1 MTGFAG
7 WRRDGVSCP
16 ARIPA
21 PERTDVMTPQT
32 RTLVLAMLTLLAAG
46 CGKRAPDTAAPASP
60 EAAAAVTKAVTKHGQ
75 LPPGID
81 WYAGDVDAAFAAA
94 RAANKPVF
102 LYWGAE
108 WCPPCAQI
116 KTTIFSQR
124 EFQERSR
131 LFVPVYLDGDTPSAQ
146 KQGERFGVV
155 GYPTMILFK
164 PDGTEITRLPGG
176 VDIKRYAK
184 ILDVALEGARPV
196 SEILAAA
203 GRGDP
208 VTASDWKLLAYYSW
222 GSDNGR
228 VLPVE
233 QKPSTFASLAR
244 RCPTEM
250 SGECA
255 RFFFA
260 HLGAVAAAAE
270 PRTPALDG
278 LARADARRQLLALLP
293 VPSVQA
299 ANVDSLLYGPT
310 DVIGLLSDAGT
321 PERAE
326 LVRAWD
332 AALAQLGTEAS
343 PLSASE
349 QLLRLRAKVL
359 LARLSAPT
367 EDSPLPPALLDEVR
381 RAVAK
386 VDAETSNGYARQTAI
401 NAAANL
407 YWEAGL
413 TAEANTLLTA
423 ELERSQSPYYF
434 MLDLA
439 DLAKKA
445 GRKQE
450 AVQWLARA
458 YDGARGPATR
468 FQWGT
473 SYLMGL
479 LEMTPEDV
487 PAIEKAGLSVIG
499 ELDGAPDAFYQR
511 TRMRLEKL
519 DSSLREWGQEG
530 AAAQAVARLRER
542 TGEICR
548 KLPENDPGRSN
559 CEKFLNPAA

>member
-1 MTGFAG
+1 MRL
-7 WRRDGVSCP
+7 W
-16 ARIPA
+16 I
-21 PERTDVMTPQT
+21 RTC
-32 RTLVLAMLTLLAAG
+32 VLAVLALLAAG
-46 CGKRAPDTAAPASP
+46 CGKRAADTATPEAAPA
-60 EAAAAVTKAVTKHGQ
+60 ATAAVPERGH

-116 KTTIFSQR
+116 KSTIFSRR

-146 KQGERFGVV
+146 KHGERFGVV

-176 VDIKRYAK
+176 VDIARYSK
-184 ILDVALEGARPV
+184 ILDVALADARPV

-208 VTASDWKLLAYYSW
+208 VTANDWKLLAYYPW
-222 GSDNGR
+222 GADNGR
-228 VLPVE
+228 ILPKE
-233 QKPSTFASLAR
+233 QQQATFAALAR
-244 RCPTEM
+244 RCPAELP
-250 SGECA
+250 GECA
-255 RFFFA
+255 RFLFA
-260 HLGAVAAAAE
+260 YLGKAAAAA
-270 PRTPALDG
+270 PDKPALDG
-278 LARADARRQLLALLP
+278 LARADHRRQLLALLP
-293 VPSVQA
+293 VPSVQT
-299 ANVDSLLYGPT
+299 ANVDNLLYGAA

-326 LVRAWD
+326 LVRAWG
-332 AALAQLGTEAS
+332 AALAQLGTDAN
-343 PLSASE
+343 PLSAPE
-349 QLLRLRAKVL
+349 QLLRLRARIL
-359 LARLSAPT
+359 LAQLAAPGK
-367 EDSPLPPALLDEVR
+367 DAPLPPALLEEAR
-381 RAVAK
+381 QAVAK
-386 VDAETSNGYARQTAI
+386 IDAATPTGYARQAAI

-413 TAEANTLLTA
+413 TTEANTLLTA
-423 ELERSQSPYYF
+423 ELEKSKTPYYF
-434 MLDLA
+434 MLELA
-439 DLAKKA
+439 DLAEKA

-458 YDGARGPATR
+458 YEGARGPATR
-468 FQWGT
+468 FQWGFN
-473 SYLMGL
+473 YLMGL
-479 LEMTPEDV
+479 IEMTPEDV
-487 PAIEKAGLSVIG
+487 EGIERAGLSVIG

-511 TRMRLEKL
+511 TRLRLEQL
-519 DSSLREWGQEG
+519 DAKLREWGKDG
-530 AAAQAVARLRER
+530 ASAQAVTRLRER

-548 KLPENDPGRSN
+548 KLPEQDPGRAS